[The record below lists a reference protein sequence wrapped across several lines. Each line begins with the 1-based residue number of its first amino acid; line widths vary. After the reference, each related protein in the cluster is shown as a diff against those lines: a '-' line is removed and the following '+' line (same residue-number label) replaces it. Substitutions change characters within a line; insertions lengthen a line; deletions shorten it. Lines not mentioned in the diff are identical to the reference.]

1 MIVLTFEELMSET
14 SELIAGRLGLN
25 FPKERWTDL
34 ERGLSSAAKELGF
47 KNAEAIAQW
56 FLTNHIN
63 KNLIEILASHLTI
76 GETYFLRE
84 KQSFQLLE
92 TNILPEI
99 IQKRKETD
107 KRLRIWSAGCCTG
120 EEPYSAAILLHELI
134 KDLKDWNITVLAT
147 DINPRFLRK
156 AIDGV
161 YNEWSFRDTPGWI
174 KEKYFKKT
182 KNNRYELHSSIK
194 SMVKFFYLNLA
205 DDNYPSL
212 LTNTNAIDIIFCR
225 NVLMYFK
232 PETAQKVT
240 GKFYNSLLDGGW
252 LLVSQSETSSVLYSN
267 FCTVNFPNAI
277 FYKKDKDNPLAN
289 GQSTPHLPFTMQE
302 LLTFPIEPE
311 KISFEEKIAV
321 NESVNQRTFL
331 PAESENAEKIKTAGH
346 ERNIY
351 SEAVQ
356 AFAEGRIADTVNII
370 LKELSRSPN
379 DSRYLILLARIY
391 ANEGRLLEALELCKK
406 AVGIEKLN
414 SAYHFLLATILHECG
429 QVDGAILSLKKVIY
443 LDHNNLLAH
452 FTLGN
457 LVWQNGRIKE
467 SQKHFRN
474 ALELAAAYHPEKIL
488 PEADG
493 MTAGRIKE
501 IIQSMLQKELYE

>member
-1 MIVLTFEELMSET
+1 MIVMTSEELLFET

-25 FPKERWTDL
+25 FPKERWADL

-47 KNAEAIAQW
+47 KNSEAAAQW
-56 FLTNHIN
+56 FLTGHIN
-63 KNLIEILASHLTI
+63 KNQIEILASHLTI

-92 TNILPEI
+92 TKILPGI
-99 IQKRKETD
+99 IQKRKNSD

-120 EEPYSAAILLHELI
+120 EEPYSVAILLHELI

-161 YNEWSFRDTPGWI
+161 YSEWSFRDTPGWI

-182 KNNRYELHSSIK
+182 KNSCYELHSSIR

-212 LTNTNAIDIIFCR
+212 LTNTNAMDIIFCR

-232 PETAQKVT
+232 PETVQKVT
-240 GKFYNSLLDGGW
+240 GKFYNCLLDGGW

-267 FCTVNFPNAI
+267 FCTVNFTNAV
-277 FYKKDKDNPLAN
+277 FYKKDKN
-289 GQSTPHLPFTMQE
+289 QSMPHLSFNIEE

-311 KISFEEKIAV
+311 KVSFKEIITV
-321 NESVNQRTFL
+321 NESDL
-331 PAESENAEKIKTAGH
+331 PLDRFEITSVPVEPEDAEKVNTTGH
-346 ERNIY
+346 ERDIY
-351 SEAVQ
+351 AEAVQ
-356 AFAEGRIADTVNII
+356 AFAEGRIVDTVNII
-370 LKELSRSPN
+370 LEELSRFPD

-406 AVGIEKLN
+406 AIGIDKLN
-414 SAYHFLLATILHECG
+414 SSYHFLLAVILRECD
-429 QVDGAILSLKKVIY
+429 QVEDAILSLKKVIY

-457 LVWQNGRIKE
+457 LVWQNGMIKQ

-474 ALELAAAYHPEKIL
+474 ALELAAAYHPEKVL

-501 IIQSMLQKELYE
+501 IIQSMLQKELYA

>member
-63 KNLIEILASHLTI
+63 KNQIEILASHLTI

-161 YNEWSFRDTPGWI
+161 YSEWSFRDTPGWI

-182 KNNRYELHSSIK
+182 KN
-194 SMVKFFYLNLA
+194 
-205 DDNYPSL
+205 
-212 LTNTNAIDIIFCR
+212 
-225 NVLMYFK
+225 
-232 PETAQKVT
+232 
-240 GKFYNSLLDGGW
+240 
-252 LLVSQSETSSVLYSN
+252 
-267 FCTVNFPNAI
+267 
-277 FYKKDKDNPLAN
+277 
-289 GQSTPHLPFTMQE
+289 
-302 LLTFPIEPE
+302 
-311 KISFEEKIAV
+311 
-321 NESVNQRTFL
+321 
-331 PAESENAEKIKTAGH
+331 
-346 ERNIY
+346 
-351 SEAVQ
+351 
-356 AFAEGRIADTVNII
+356 
-370 LKELSRSPN
+370 
-379 DSRYLILLARIY
+379 
-391 ANEGRLLEALELCKK
+391 
-406 AVGIEKLN
+406 
-414 SAYHFLLATILHECG
+414 
-429 QVDGAILSLKKVIY
+429 
-443 LDHNNLLAH
+443 
-452 FTLGN
+452 
-457 LVWQNGRIKE
+457 
-467 SQKHFRN
+467 
-474 ALELAAAYHPEKIL
+474 
-488 PEADG
+488 
-493 MTAGRIKE
+493 
-501 IIQSMLQKELYE
+501 